1 MKNTAVM
8 SSPVGSWGELRFQM
22 PGKTSPKITLK
33 YYSSTL
39 EEPRYTDVMR
49 W

>member
-22 PGKTSPKITLK
+22 PGKTRVSKDYIKITLTVLWK
-33 YYSSTL
+33 NHVTL
-39 EEPRYTDVMR
+39 ML
-49 W
+49 

>member
-22 PGKTSPKITLK
+22 PGKTRVSKDYIKILLLQYFGRTTLH
-33 YYSSTL
+33 
-39 EEPRYTDVMR
+39 
-49 W
+49 